1 MEKRNDPLIGKLFFK
16 TYKVRKRLGEGS
28 FGTIYTCYD
37 IHTKEEYAVKLVGLL
52 YYIIS
57 FIIIIYIGKKRKRS
71 IKKSFRN

>member
-37 IHTKEEYAVKLVGLL
+37 IHTKGICCETSRYNN
-52 YYIIS
+52 II
-57 FIIIIYIGKKRKRS
+57 
-71 IKKSFRN
+71 

>member
-37 IHTKEEYAVKLVGLL
+37 IHTKEEYAVKLV
-52 YYIIS
+52 S
-57 FIIIIYIGKKRKRS
+57 IIILYDDIFYNIYLYRKKK
-71 IKKSFRN
+71 IKINQKVF

>member
-37 IHTKEEYAVKLVGLL
+37 IHTKEEYAVKLVGKL
-52 YYIIS
+52 YYMIS
-57 FIIIIYIGKKRKRS
+57 FIIIMYIGKKRKRS
-71 IKKSFRN
+71 IKKSLRN

>member
-52 YYIIS
+52 YYLIS
-57 FIIIIYIGKKRKRS
+57 FSIIIYIGKKRKRS